1 MNQPRQ
7 SAAKTSASATKAA
20 GNSQGA
26 ALPRVSMDIPYLS
39 ELLAQRGIITQEQ
52 KALIVKAAPAQQQK
66 LEKIR
71 GLKGDACA
79 RGLRPHEK
87 ITPVDVIASM
97 NLDTEKGSEGRLDE
111 ETVMRAVA
119 DELRVGYKRIDPLE
133 LDLEVVTQNI
143 PKSFALT
150 HLVLPVEASSEV
162 LTVVVYDPF
171 NRQALEDIERV
182 TRKRVRILVS
192 TKSDILKTISE
203 FYGFQ
208 RSIVAADS
216 QLSRPLVDLGNL
228 EQLTRVQASGEIS
241 SSDQHITNAV
251 DHLFSYAFDQRASDV
266 HIEPKREQSI
276 VRLRIDGTLHTIYR
290 IPKSVHPAI
299 ISRIKGLGRLDVAEK
314 RRPQDGRIKVER
326 NGKEAEIRLS
336 TIPVAFGEKAVLR
349 ILDPDILLQD
359 LEGLGFSSAEL
370 IKYRKLIDV
379 PHGIVLITGPTGS
392 GKSTTLYSS
401 LRYLSSECNNIT
413 TVEDPI
419 EMVHEQFNQI
429 AVQPQIN
436 ITFANILRHI
446 LRQDP
451 DIIMIGEMRDLET
464 AGNAI
469 QAALTGHLVLST
481 LHTNDAPSAITR
493 LLDLGV
499 EPFLISSTIVGIVAQ
514 RLVRR
519 ICPHCIESYRVRVA
533 DLGPLPLKAAKA
545 SPDKELELKMGKGC
559 RQCRQTGYLGRI
571 GIFEVMPMDD
581 RIRDLTNRAASLV
594 DLQKAAMAGGM
605 RTLQQSAIDKM
616 LRGITT
622 LEEVLRVTVGEG

>member
-1 MNQPRQ
+1 MDRPRQ
-7 SAAKTSASATKAA
+7 SQPKPSASAPGT
-20 GNSQGA
+20 GGTSHGA
-26 ALPRVSMDIPYLS
+26 PVTRVSMDISFLGD
-39 ELLAQRGIITQEQ
+39 LLAKRGLITQAQ
-52 KALIVKAAPAQQQK
+52 KALIVKAAPVQQQK

-71 GLKGDACA
+71 GLKGDACTIG
-79 RGLRPHEK
+79 GLRSRET

-97 NLDTEKGSEGRLDE
+97 DLETEKGTAGRLDE
-111 ETVMRAVA
+111 ETIMRAVA
-119 DELRVGYKRIDPLE
+119 EELGLPFKKIDPLE
-133 LDLEVVTQNI
+133 LDLEVVTQTI
-143 PKSFALT
+143 PKSFALK
-150 HLVLPVEASSEV
+150 HMVLAVEATAEA
-162 LTVVVYDPF
+162 LNVVVYDPF
-171 NRQALEDIERV
+171 NRQVLEDIERV
-182 TRKRVRILVS
+182 AQKKVQVLIS
-192 TKSDILKTISE
+192 TKGDILKTISE
-203 FYGFQ
+203 FYGFK
-208 RSIVAADS
+208 RSIVAADN

-228 EQLTRVQASGEIS
+228 EQLIRVQTTGEIS
-241 SSDQHITNAV
+241 SSDHHITNAV

-290 IPKSVHPAI
+290 IPRSVHPAI
-299 ISRIKGLGRLDVAEK
+299 ISRIKGLGRLDLAEK

-336 TIPVAFGEKAVLR
+336 TVPVAFGEKAVLR

-370 IKYRKLIDV
+370 IKYRKLICV

-401 LRYLSSECNNIT
+401 LRHLAGEENNVT

-436 ITFANILRHI
+436 LTFANILRHI

-464 AGNAI
+464 ATNAV

-493 LLDLGV
+493 LIDLGV
-499 EPFLISSTIVGIVAQ
+499 QPFLIASTIVGIVAQ
-514 RLVRR
+514 RLVRK
-519 ICPHCIESYRVRVA
+519 ICPHCVESYRVKVA
-533 DLGPLPLKAAKA
+533 DLAPLPLKA
-545 SPDKELELKMGKGC
+545 SPNRELELKVGKGC
-559 RQCRQTGYLGRI
+559 RQCRNTGYLGRI
-571 GIFEVMPMDD
+571 GIFEVMPLDD
-581 RIRDLTNRAASLV
+581 PLRELTTRAAPLL
-594 DLQKAAMAGGM
+594 DLQKAALAGGM

-622 LEEVLRVTVGEG
+622 LEEVLRVTMGEG